1 MKFNPGNNM
10 DTHFIMAHLENAT
23 ACPGASVSALH
34 SLEATLH
41 ATATRILFQSE
52 SYPMA
57 PMTCPSVTP

>member
-1 MKFNPGNNM
+1 M